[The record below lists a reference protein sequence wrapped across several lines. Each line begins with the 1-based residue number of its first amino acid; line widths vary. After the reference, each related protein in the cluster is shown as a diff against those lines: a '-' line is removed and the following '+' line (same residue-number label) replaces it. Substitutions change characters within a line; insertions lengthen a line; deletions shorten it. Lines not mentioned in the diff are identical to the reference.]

1 MKSTPLFSFP
11 SVRFA
16 LVLAV
21 ALAIAPSL
29 APTQSHAA
37 DDAKILDLTIP
48 FLTLRNRTT
57 ADDPSDMFGDERNGL
72 SAGTCRVREFDL
84 GGLAPLADQ
93 APGFLREEL
102 LRLDQVEQ
110 MESAAVLD
118 LLEKTSGGL
127 GPVIY
132 VHGYNIGFEKGCQ
145 RAALLNDNAKIGGRF
160 LWFSWPSDGSLAY
173 YMHDEADLYWSVP
186 DLADTI
192 IELHRRFG
200 NESVNVIG
208 HSLGGRGVVLAL
220 YDVANRHPDIR
231 LGEVVLLAPDMDF
244 LIFERILPR
253 ISNVADSITL
263 YVSESDRPLA
273 LSNRLHG
280 YPRLGEAGNS
290 VARLVGV
297 EVIDVSDLPSGDPTG
312 HLYHIYSDGV
322 GTDLG
327 QLLNEGQAA
336 NVRQNI
342 DRVGG
347 NLWRLKPREE

>member
-1 MKSTPLFSFP
+1 MQPAPLFSLA

-16 LVLAV
+16 LLLAV
-21 ALAIAPSL
+21 ALAFAPSL
-29 APTQSHAA
+29 APAQSQAA
-37 DDAKILDLTIP
+37 DDAQILDLTIP

-57 ADDPSDMFGDERNGL
+57 AADPGDMYGDERNGL
-72 SAGTCRVREFDL
+72 SAGTCRVRELDL
-84 GGLAPLADQ
+84 GSFAPLADQ

-118 LLEKTSGGL
+118 LLEMTADGH

-145 RAALLNDNAKIGGRF
+145 RAALLNDNAQIGGRL

-173 YMHDEADLYWSVP
+173 YTHEEADLYWSVP

-200 NESVNVIG
+200 NDNVNVVG
-208 HSLGGRGVVLAL
+208 HSLGGRGVILAL

-244 LIFERILPR
+244 AIFERILPR
-253 ISNVADSITL
+253 ISNLADSITL
-263 YVSESDRPLA
+263 YVSDSDRPLA

-290 VARLVGV
+290 VAKLAGV
-297 EVIDVSDLPSGDPTG
+297 EVIDVSDLPSSDPTG
-312 HLYHIYSDGV
+312 HLYHIYSEGV
-322 GTDLG
+322 GADLN

-336 NVRQNI
+336 NIRQNI
-342 DRVGG
+342 DGVGA
-347 NLWRLKPREE
+347 NLWRLRPREE